1 MKYTLKPTTQFKRD
15 LKKAQKQNKNLDLL
29 NKVLQQLAD
38 GIPLPEKNRDHALTG
53 NYAGCRECHI
63 QPDWL
68 LIYEI
73 AEDTL
78 FLYLTRTA
86 IVNYLNDKQT
96 RTPPE
101 SFILIMCVFLSHFHL
116 HKFYLIRKSSLFQM
130 NLIPEIPQHPT
141 IKVGDLHRRTCH
153 HQRRAARE
161 SSRWESIQFPFSAIE
176 VRHAKSMPQFM
187 LQHMQT
193 RSIQHIQI
201 GII

>member
-38 GIPLPEKNRDHALTG
+38 GIPLPEKNRNHALTG

-78 FLYLTRTA
+78 FLYLTRTG
-86 IVNYLNDKQT
+86 
-96 RTPPE
+96 
-101 SFILIMCVFLSHFHL
+101 SH
-116 HKFYLIRKSSLFQM
+116 SELF
-130 NLIPEIPQHPT
+130 E
-141 IKVGDLHRRTCH
+141 R
-153 HQRRAARE
+153 
-161 SSRWESIQFPFSAIE
+161 
-176 VRHAKSMPQFM
+176 
-187 LQHMQT
+187 
-193 RSIQHIQI
+193 
-201 GII
+201 

>member
-1 MKYTLKPTTQFKRD
+1 MKYTLQPTTQFKRD

-78 FLYLTRTA
+78 FLYLTRT
-86 IVNYLNDKQT
+86 V
-96 RTPPE
+96 
-101 SFILIMCVFLSHFHL
+101 SH
-116 HKFYLIRKSSLFQM
+116 SELFEQ
-130 NLIPEIPQHPT
+130 
-141 IKVGDLHRRTCH
+141 
-153 HQRRAARE
+153 
-161 SSRWESIQFPFSAIE
+161 
-176 VRHAKSMPQFM
+176 
-187 LQHMQT
+187 
-193 RSIQHIQI
+193 
-201 GII
+201 

>member
-78 FLYLTRTA
+78 FLYLTRTG
-86 IVNYLNDKQT
+86 
-96 RTPPE
+96 
-101 SFILIMCVFLSHFHL
+101 SH
-116 HKFYLIRKSSLFQM
+116 RELF
-130 NLIPEIPQHPT
+130 E
-141 IKVGDLHRRTCH
+141 R
-153 HQRRAARE
+153 
-161 SSRWESIQFPFSAIE
+161 
-176 VRHAKSMPQFM
+176 
-187 LQHMQT
+187 
-193 RSIQHIQI
+193 
-201 GII
+201 

>member
-1 MKYTLKPTTQFKRD
+1 MKYTLKPTTQFKWD

-78 FLYLTRTA
+78 FLYLTRTG
-86 IVNYLNDKQT
+86 
-96 RTPPE
+96 
-101 SFILIMCVFLSHFHL
+101 SHNE
-116 HKFYLIRKSSLFQM
+116 LF
-130 NLIPEIPQHPT
+130 E
-141 IKVGDLHRRTCH
+141 R
-153 HQRRAARE
+153 
-161 SSRWESIQFPFSAIE
+161 
-176 VRHAKSMPQFM
+176 
-187 LQHMQT
+187 
-193 RSIQHIQI
+193 
-201 GII
+201 

>member
-78 FLYLTRTA
+78 FLYLTRTGSRM
-86 IVNYLNDKQT
+86 KW
-96 RTPPE
+96 
-101 SFILIMCVFLSHFHL
+101 SMIL
-116 HKFYLIRKSSLFQM
+116 
-130 NLIPEIPQHPT
+130 
-141 IKVGDLHRRTCH
+141 
-153 HQRRAARE
+153 
-161 SSRWESIQFPFSAIE
+161 
-176 VRHAKSMPQFM
+176 
-187 LQHMQT
+187 
-193 RSIQHIQI
+193 
-201 GII
+201 

>member
-29 NKVLQQLAD
+29 NKILQQLAD

-78 FLYLTRTA
+78 FLYLTRTG
-86 IVNYLNDKQT
+86 
-96 RTPPE
+96 
-101 SFILIMCVFLSHFHL
+101 SH
-116 HKFYLIRKSSLFQM
+116 SELF
-130 NLIPEIPQHPT
+130 E
-141 IKVGDLHRRTCH
+141 R
-153 HQRRAARE
+153 
-161 SSRWESIQFPFSAIE
+161 
-176 VRHAKSMPQFM
+176 
-187 LQHMQT
+187 
-193 RSIQHIQI
+193 
-201 GII
+201 

>member
-78 FLYLTRTA
+78 FLYLTRTG
-86 IVNYLNDKQT
+86 
-96 RTPPE
+96 
-101 SFILIMCVFLSHFHL
+101 SHNE
-116 HKFYLIRKSSLFQM
+116 LF
-130 NLIPEIPQHPT
+130 E
-141 IKVGDLHRRTCH
+141 R
-153 HQRRAARE
+153 
-161 SSRWESIQFPFSAIE
+161 
-176 VRHAKSMPQFM
+176 
-187 LQHMQT
+187 
-193 RSIQHIQI
+193 
-201 GII
+201 

>member
-38 GIPLPEKNRDHALTG
+38 GIPLPEKNHDHALTG

-78 FLYLTRTA
+78 FLYLTRTG
-86 IVNYLNDKQT
+86 
-96 RTPPE
+96 
-101 SFILIMCVFLSHFHL
+101 SH
-116 HKFYLIRKSSLFQM
+116 SELF
-130 NLIPEIPQHPT
+130 E
-141 IKVGDLHRRTCH
+141 R
-153 HQRRAARE
+153 
-161 SSRWESIQFPFSAIE
+161 
-176 VRHAKSMPQFM
+176 
-187 LQHMQT
+187 
-193 RSIQHIQI
+193 
-201 GII
+201 

>member
-78 FLYLTRTA
+78 FLYLTRTG
-86 IVNYLNDKQT
+86 
-96 RTPPE
+96 
-101 SFILIMCVFLSHFHL
+101 SH
-116 HKFYLIRKSSLFQM
+116 SELFEQ
-130 NLIPEIPQHPT
+130 
-141 IKVGDLHRRTCH
+141 
-153 HQRRAARE
+153 
-161 SSRWESIQFPFSAIE
+161 
-176 VRHAKSMPQFM
+176 
-187 LQHMQT
+187 
-193 RSIQHIQI
+193 
-201 GII
+201 

>member
-38 GIPLPEKNRDHALTG
+38 GITHQKKNRDHALTG

-78 FLYLTRTA
+78 FLYLTRTG
-86 IVNYLNDKQT
+86 
-96 RTPPE
+96 
-101 SFILIMCVFLSHFHL
+101 SHNE
-116 HKFYLIRKSSLFQM
+116 LF
-130 NLIPEIPQHPT
+130 E
-141 IKVGDLHRRTCH
+141 R
-153 HQRRAARE
+153 
-161 SSRWESIQFPFSAIE
+161 
-176 VRHAKSMPQFM
+176 
-187 LQHMQT
+187 
-193 RSIQHIQI
+193 
-201 GII
+201 

>member
-29 NKVLQQLAD
+29 NTVLQQLAD

-78 FLYLTRTA
+78 FLYLTRTG
-86 IVNYLNDKQT
+86 
-96 RTPPE
+96 
-101 SFILIMCVFLSHFHL
+101 SH
-116 HKFYLIRKSSLFQM
+116 SELF
-130 NLIPEIPQHPT
+130 E
-141 IKVGDLHRRTCH
+141 R
-153 HQRRAARE
+153 
-161 SSRWESIQFPFSAIE
+161 
-176 VRHAKSMPQFM
+176 
-187 LQHMQT
+187 
-193 RSIQHIQI
+193 
-201 GII
+201 

>member
-38 GIPLPEKNRDHALTG
+38 GIPLPEKNCDHALTG

-78 FLYLTRTA
+78 FLYLTRTG
-86 IVNYLNDKQT
+86 
-96 RTPPE
+96 
-101 SFILIMCVFLSHFHL
+101 SH
-116 HKFYLIRKSSLFQM
+116 SELF
-130 NLIPEIPQHPT
+130 E
-141 IKVGDLHRRTCH
+141 R
-153 HQRRAARE
+153 
-161 SSRWESIQFPFSAIE
+161 
-176 VRHAKSMPQFM
+176 
-187 LQHMQT
+187 
-193 RSIQHIQI
+193 
-201 GII
+201 

>member
-29 NKVLQQLAD
+29 NKVLQQLTD

-78 FLYLTRTA
+78 FLYLTRTG
-86 IVNYLNDKQT
+86 
-96 RTPPE
+96 
-101 SFILIMCVFLSHFHL
+101 SH
-116 HKFYLIRKSSLFQM
+116 SELF
-130 NLIPEIPQHPT
+130 E
-141 IKVGDLHRRTCH
+141 R
-153 HQRRAARE
+153 
-161 SSRWESIQFPFSAIE
+161 
-176 VRHAKSMPQFM
+176 
-187 LQHMQT
+187 
-193 RSIQHIQI
+193 
-201 GII
+201 

>member
-15 LKKAQKQNKNLDLL
+15 LKRAQKQNKNLDLL

-78 FLYLTRTA
+78 FLYLTRTG
-86 IVNYLNDKQT
+86 
-96 RTPPE
+96 
-101 SFILIMCVFLSHFHL
+101 SH
-116 HKFYLIRKSSLFQM
+116 SELF
-130 NLIPEIPQHPT
+130 E
-141 IKVGDLHRRTCH
+141 R
-153 HQRRAARE
+153 
-161 SSRWESIQFPFSAIE
+161 
-176 VRHAKSMPQFM
+176 
-187 LQHMQT
+187 
-193 RSIQHIQI
+193 
-201 GII
+201 

>member
-1 MKYTLKPTTQFKRD
+1 MKYTLIPTTQFKRD

-78 FLYLTRTA
+78 FLYLTRTG
-86 IVNYLNDKQT
+86 
-96 RTPPE
+96 
-101 SFILIMCVFLSHFHL
+101 SH
-116 HKFYLIRKSSLFQM
+116 SELF
-130 NLIPEIPQHPT
+130 E
-141 IKVGDLHRRTCH
+141 R
-153 HQRRAARE
+153 
-161 SSRWESIQFPFSAIE
+161 
-176 VRHAKSMPQFM
+176 
-187 LQHMQT
+187 
-193 RSIQHIQI
+193 
-201 GII
+201 

>member
-29 NKVLQQLAD
+29 NKVLQQLAE

-78 FLYLTRTA
+78 FLYLTRTG
-86 IVNYLNDKQT
+86 
-96 RTPPE
+96 
-101 SFILIMCVFLSHFHL
+101 SHNE
-116 HKFYLIRKSSLFQM
+116 LF
-130 NLIPEIPQHPT
+130 E
-141 IKVGDLHRRTCH
+141 R
-153 HQRRAARE
+153 
-161 SSRWESIQFPFSAIE
+161 
-176 VRHAKSMPQFM
+176 
-187 LQHMQT
+187 
-193 RSIQHIQI
+193 
-201 GII
+201 

>member
-38 GIPLPEKNRDHALTG
+38 GVPLPEKNRDHALTG

-78 FLYLTRTA
+78 FLYLTRTG
-86 IVNYLNDKQT
+86 
-96 RTPPE
+96 
-101 SFILIMCVFLSHFHL
+101 SH
-116 HKFYLIRKSSLFQM
+116 SELF
-130 NLIPEIPQHPT
+130 E
-141 IKVGDLHRRTCH
+141 R
-153 HQRRAARE
+153 
-161 SSRWESIQFPFSAIE
+161 
-176 VRHAKSMPQFM
+176 
-187 LQHMQT
+187 
-193 RSIQHIQI
+193 
-201 GII
+201 

>member
-38 GIPLPEKNRDHALTG
+38 GIPLPEKNRDPALTG

-78 FLYLTRTA
+78 FLYLTRTG
-86 IVNYLNDKQT
+86 
-96 RTPPE
+96 
-101 SFILIMCVFLSHFHL
+101 SH
-116 HKFYLIRKSSLFQM
+116 SELF
-130 NLIPEIPQHPT
+130 E
-141 IKVGDLHRRTCH
+141 R
-153 HQRRAARE
+153 
-161 SSRWESIQFPFSAIE
+161 
-176 VRHAKSMPQFM
+176 
-187 LQHMQT
+187 
-193 RSIQHIQI
+193 
-201 GII
+201 

>member
-78 FLYLTRTA
+78 FLYLTRTG
-86 IVNYLNDKQT
+86 
-96 RTPPE
+96 
-101 SFILIMCVFLSHFHL
+101 SH
-116 HKFYLIRKSSLFQM
+116 SELF
-130 NLIPEIPQHPT
+130 
-141 IKVGDLHRRTCH
+141 
-153 HQRRAARE
+153 
-161 SSRWESIQFPFSAIE
+161 
-176 VRHAKSMPQFM
+176 
-187 LQHMQT
+187 
-193 RSIQHIQI
+193 
-201 GII
+201 

>member
-78 FLYLTRTA
+78 LSLIHISEPTR
-86 IVNYLNDKQT
+86 
-96 RTPPE
+96 
-101 SFILIMCVFLSHFHL
+101 
-116 HKFYLIRKSSLFQM
+116 
-130 NLIPEIPQHPT
+130 
-141 IKVGDLHRRTCH
+141 
-153 HQRRAARE
+153 
-161 SSRWESIQFPFSAIE
+161 
-176 VRHAKSMPQFM
+176 
-187 LQHMQT
+187 
-193 RSIQHIQI
+193 QI
-201 GII
+201 H

>member
-73 AEDTL
+73 AEDAL
-78 FLYLTRTA
+78 FLYLTRTG
-86 IVNYLNDKQT
+86 
-96 RTPPE
+96 
-101 SFILIMCVFLSHFHL
+101 SH
-116 HKFYLIRKSSLFQM
+116 SELF
-130 NLIPEIPQHPT
+130 E
-141 IKVGDLHRRTCH
+141 R
-153 HQRRAARE
+153 
-161 SSRWESIQFPFSAIE
+161 
-176 VRHAKSMPQFM
+176 
-187 LQHMQT
+187 
-193 RSIQHIQI
+193 
-201 GII
+201 

>member
-29 NKVLQQLAD
+29 NKVLPQLAD

-78 FLYLTRTA
+78 FLYLTRTG
-86 IVNYLNDKQT
+86 
-96 RTPPE
+96 
-101 SFILIMCVFLSHFHL
+101 SH
-116 HKFYLIRKSSLFQM
+116 SELF
-130 NLIPEIPQHPT
+130 E
-141 IKVGDLHRRTCH
+141 R
-153 HQRRAARE
+153 
-161 SSRWESIQFPFSAIE
+161 
-176 VRHAKSMPQFM
+176 
-187 LQHMQT
+187 
-193 RSIQHIQI
+193 
-201 GII
+201 